1 MDKCVYERRAE
12 RALNSINKTLGSQRE
27 AMSHLVDQYS
37 KSGYSQINLLN
48 SLEILF
54 QSILRGGKVVVSGI
68 GKSFKI
74 SSKLVATLN
83 SLSIQ
88 SAALHASEGLHGDL
102 GIIRENDALI
112 FVTASGNT
120 PELLQLLPHIPKS
133 IPIIL
138 LTCSRNSKLSNHPQ
152 VNSML
157 YADLPSNL
165 NEESIHGIPAPT
177 VSATLSMVLA
187 DATILA
193 LSEMIEEDAL
203 KRKKLFSMKHPGG
216 SIGADLSHLNENL
229 VKLTT
234 SDIKSTART
243 FSLNTNSS
251 SLLSLNQLRKSFDN
265 INGDSSNFSSLAVS
279 DDEDVL
285 DSKFLKEN
293 SILQNSLLS
302 SDPSQRVLITEDE
315 LNSTSC
321 VTEPKVLKWITLYDF
336 VVCIKADDTNRARA
350 ILCDQI
356 RELYRSE
363 IGDHEC
369 NGEIW
374 ELFHLKLVTRFKEV
388 QL

>member
-1 MDKCVYERRAE
+1 MDTCVYERRAE
-12 RALNSINKTLGSQRE
+12 KALNSVNKTLGSQSE

-102 GIIRENDALI
+102 GIIRDNDALI
-112 FVTASGNT
+112 FVTASGST

-138 LTCSRNSKLSNHPQ
+138 LTCNRNSKLSNHPQ
-152 VNSML
+152 VKSML
-157 YADLPSNL
+157 YAELPLNL
-165 NEESIHGIPAPT
+165 NEQSIHGIPAPT

-193 LSEMIEEDAL
+193 LSEMLEEDAL

-216 SIGADLSHLNENL
+216 SIGAELSHLNENFA
-229 VKLTT
+229 KLATGDVA
-234 SDIKSTART
+234 SSGRS
-243 FSLNTNSS
+243 FSLNTNS

-265 INGDSSNFSSLAVS
+265 MNGESSNFSSLVVS
-279 DDEDVL
+279 DDEDIL
-285 DSKFLKEN
+285 DSRALKKN
-293 SILQNSLLS
+293 SVQNLLIP
-302 SDPSQRVLITEDE
+302 SDPSKRVSITEDE
-315 LNSTSC
+315 LNSTSY
-321 VTEPKVLKWITLYDF
+321 VTESKLLKWITLYDF
-336 VVCIKADDTNRARA
+336 VVCLKADDTHGARA
-350 ILCDQI
+350 MSCDQI
-356 RELYRSE
+356 RELYRNE
-363 IGDHEC
+363 IGDNDC
-369 NGEIW
+369 KDEIW
-374 ELFHLKLVTRFKEV
+374 ELFHLKLVTSFKEA

>member
-1 MDKCVYERRAE
+1 MDTCVYERRAE
-12 RALNSINKTLGSQRE
+12 KALDSVNKTLGSQSE
-27 AMSHLVDQYS
+27 AMSHLVEQYS
-37 KSGYSQINLLN
+37 KSGYSRINLLN
-48 SLEILF
+48 SLELLF

-102 GIIRENDALI
+102 GIIRDNDTLI

-138 LTCSRNSKLSNHPQ
+138 LTCNRNSKLSNHPQ
-152 VNSML
+152 VKSLL

-193 LSEMIEEDAL
+193 LSEMLEEDAL

-216 SIGADLSHLNENL
+216 SIGADLSHLNENF
-229 VKLTT
+229 VKMATGDVA
-234 SDIKSTART
+234 SSGRS
-243 FSLNTNSS
+243 FSLNTNS

-265 INGDSSNFSSLAVS
+265 MNSESSNFSSLVVS
-279 DDEDVL
+279 DDEDML
-285 DSKFLKEN
+285 DSKALKKN
-293 SILQNSLLS
+293 SDVQNLIVP
-302 SDPSQRVLITEDE
+302 SDPSKRVSITEDE
-315 LNSTSC
+315 LNSTSY
-321 VTEPKVLKWITLYDF
+321 VTESKLLKWITLYDF
-336 VVCIKADDTNRARA
+336 VVCLKADDTHIARA
-350 ILCDQI
+350 MSCDQI

-363 IGDHEC
+363 IGDDDC
-369 NGEIW
+369 KDEIW
-374 ELFHLKLVTRFKEV
+374 ESFHLKLVTRFKEV

>member
-1 MDKCVYERRAE
+1 MDTCVYEKRAE
-12 RALNSINKTLGSQRE
+12 KALNSVNKTLSSQSE
-27 AMSHLVDQYS
+27 AMSHLVEQYS

-54 QSILRGGKVVVSGI
+54 QSILRGGKVVVTGI

-74 SSKLVATLN
+74 SNKLVATLN

-102 GIIRENDALI
+102 GIIRDNDALI

-138 LTCSRNSKLSNHPQ
+138 LTCNRNSKLSSHPQ
-152 VNSML
+152 VKSML

-187 DATILA
+187 DSTILA
-193 LSEMIEEDAL
+193 LSEMLEEDAL

-216 SIGADLSHLNENL
+216 SIGADLSHLNENF
-229 VKLTT
+229 VKMAT
-234 SDIKSTART
+234 SDVANSGRS
-243 FSLNTNSS
+243 FSLNTIP

-265 INGDSSNFSSLAVS
+265 MNSESSNISSLVVS
-279 DDEDVL
+279 DEEDEL
-285 DSKFLKEN
+285 DSKALKKTSEVQN
-293 SILQNSLLS
+293 ISII
-302 SDPSQRVLITEDE
+302 SDTSKRVTITEDE
-315 LNSTSC
+315 LNSTSYI
-321 VTEPKVLKWITLYDF
+321 TESKVLKWITLYDY
-336 VVCIKADDTNRARA
+336 VVCLKADDIDSARA
-350 ILCDQI
+350 ISCDQI
-356 RELYRSE
+356 REIYRSE
-363 IGDHEC
+363 VGDDDC
-369 NGEIW
+369 NDEIW
-374 ELFHLKLVTRFKEV
+374 ELFHLKFVTRFKKV

>member
-12 RALNSINKTLGSQRE
+12 RALNSINKTLGSQSE
-27 AMSHLVDQYS
+27 AMSHLVNQYS

-54 QSILRGGKVVVSGI
+54 QSILRGGKIVVSGI

-88 SAALHASEGLHGDL
+88 SATLHASEGLHGDL
-102 GIIRENDALI
+102 GIIRENDVLI

-138 LTCSRNSKLSNHPQ
+138 LTCSRNSQLSNHPQ

-157 YADLPSNL
+157 YADLPSSL

-216 SIGADLSHLNENL
+216 SIGADLSHLNENF
-229 VKLTT
+229 VKLST
-234 SDIKSTART
+234 SDVKSTARS

-251 SLLSLNQLRKSFDN
+251 SLLSLNQLRKSFDT

-279 DDEDVL
+279 DDEDIL
-285 DSKFLKEN
+285 DAKLVKEN
-293 SILQNSLLS
+293 SELQNSLLF
-302 SDPSQRVLITEDE
+302 SDLSKRVSIREDE
-315 LNSTSC
+315 LNSTSY

-336 VVCIKADDTNRARA
+336 VVCIKANDTSMVRA

-356 RELYRSE
+356 RNLYRRE

-369 NGEIW
+369 NDEIW

>member
-1 MDKCVYERRAE
+1 MDTCVYERRAE
-12 RALNSINKTLGSQRE
+12 KALSSVNKTLGSQSE
-27 AMSHLVDQYS
+27 AMSRLVEQYS
-37 KSGYSQINLLN
+37 KSGYSRINLLN

-88 SAALHASEGLHGDL
+88 SAALHATEGLHGDL

-120 PELLQLLPHIPKS
+120 PELLQLLPHIPKL

-138 LTCSRNSKLSNHPQ
+138 LTCNLNSKLSNHPQ
-152 VNSML
+152 VKSML

-165 NEESIHGIPAPT
+165 NEEAIHGIPAPT

-193 LSEMIEEDAL
+193 LSEMLEEDAL

-216 SIGADLSHLNENL
+216 SIGADLSHLNENF
-229 VKLTT
+229 VKMATGDVA
-234 SDIKSTART
+234 SSGRS
-243 FSLNTNSS
+243 FSLNTTS

-265 INGDSSNFSSLAVS
+265 MNSESSNFSSLVVS
-279 DDEDVL
+279 DDEDML
-285 DSKFLKEN
+285 DSKALKKN
-293 SILQNSLLS
+293 SDVQNLLIP
-302 SDPSQRVLITEDE
+302 SDPSKRVSITEDE
-315 LNSTSC
+315 LNSTSYI
-321 VTEPKVLKWITLYDF
+321 TESKLLKWITLYDF
-336 VVCIKADDTNRARA
+336 VVCLKADEIHRARA
-350 ILCDQI
+350 MSCDQI

-363 IGDHEC
+363 IGDNDC
-369 NGEIW
+369 NDEIW